1 MGPEHVDSSLGMP
14 VVDPRQDRLEY
25 EVVGLV
31 DTEELLAL
39 LKAWVAFQWTG
50 QGR

>member
-1 MGPEHVDSSLGMP
+1 MGPERADSNLGMP
-14 VVDPRQDRLEY
+14 VVDPRQGKLEY
-25 EVVGLV
+25 EVARLV
-31 DTEELLAL
+31 DMEGLLAL